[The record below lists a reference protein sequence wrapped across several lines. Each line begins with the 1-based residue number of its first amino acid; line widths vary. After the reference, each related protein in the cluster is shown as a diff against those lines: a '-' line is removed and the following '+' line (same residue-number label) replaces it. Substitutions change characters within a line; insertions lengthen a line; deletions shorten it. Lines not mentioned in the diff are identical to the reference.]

1 MRRVQLS
8 DRLLALAG
16 YVRKG
21 ERVADIG
28 TDHGLLPIYLKQN
41 GISDCIIA
49 GDVNQGPLEK
59 MAGNLERHLS
69 GDWEGIQMRLGSGL
83 DILEPGEADCAIIA
97 GMGGRLMIEILEDS
111 METAR
116 SLKRLILQPRN
127 AQDTLRKWLLFHGF
141 TIEDETLVR
150 ERKYIWEILEV
161 QPLPPEALLFQNP
174 AEQERE
180 QYDIG
185 YELIRKKDPLL
196 YDFIE
201 QKAGIEQEILDG
213 AKRSD
218 LESAVLQRQISE
230 KKIAIFRRI
239 QKDVCRSERID

>member
-1 MRRVQLS
+1 MRQVRLS
-8 DRLLALAG
+8 DRLLTLAG

-49 GDVNQGPLEK
+49 TDVNRGPLEK
-59 MAGNLERHLS
+59 MAANLERHLE
-69 GDWEGIQMRLGSGL
+69 DWEGIQMRLGSGL
-83 DILEPGEADCAIIA
+83 EILEPGEADCAIIA
-97 GMGGRLMIEILEDS
+97 GMGGKLMIEILEDS
-111 METAR
+111 MEAAR

-141 TIEDETLVR
+141 IIADETLVR
-150 ERKYIWEILEV
+150 ERKYIWEIIEAR
-161 QPLPPEALLFQNP
+161 PLPPEALLSWSS

-185 YELIRKKDPLL
+185 YELIQKRDPLL

-213 AKRSD
+213 AKRSN

-230 KKIAIFRRI
+230 RKMAIFRRI
-239 QKDVCRSERID
+239 QKDVCQSGRID